1 MPRKL
6 VIAIVNKHDARHLRD
21 ALIGGGFRFTEL
33 PSSGGFLREGN
44 VTFLMAVP
52 TDQVDNCTAII
63 QQHCHARDQAVNI
76 QPPDIR
82 MVGDV
87 VGQVMTVKVGGAQ
100 VFVLNVERDM
110 QV

>member
-21 ALIGGGFRFTEL
+21 ALVGGGFRFTEVA
-33 PSSGGFLREGN
+33 SSGGFLREGN
-44 VTFLMAVP
+44 VTLLIGVP
-52 TDQVDNCTAII
+52 AEQVDNCIALI
-63 QQHCHARDQAVNI
+63 QQHCHARDQAVNL

-82 MVGDV
+82 MVGDM

-100 VFVLNVERDM
+100 VFVLNV
-110 QV
+110 